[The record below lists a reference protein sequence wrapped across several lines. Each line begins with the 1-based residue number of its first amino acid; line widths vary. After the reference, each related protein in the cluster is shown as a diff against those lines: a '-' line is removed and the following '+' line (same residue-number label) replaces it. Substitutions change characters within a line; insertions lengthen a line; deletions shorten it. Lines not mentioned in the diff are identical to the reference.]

1 MMNNANEWQTALP
14 EFLLEAEMLLAKSQE
29 CLNHLHLIRND
40 SDAIDCMKISLSKL
54 AEKAEGLAL
63 QAISEFSR
71 HIQYLIAN
79 AACPMELH
87 DQALNALHDCLTL
100 LAWQLELVDARTGR
114 LNLDIGEQ
122 LVLLS
127 DLAKVVKQPF
137 VQACTSCDEHGST
150 CLHPHAPAA
159 RGTGRW
165 NPPS

>member
-1 MMNNANEWQTALP
+1 MMNSANEWQTALP

-63 QAISEFSR
+63 RAISEFSR

-79 AACPMELH
+79 AVSPVELH

-100 LAWQLELVDARTGR
+100 LAWQLELIDTRTGELSLDDSEQTR
-114 LNLDIGEQ
+114 LIATVTLQIPQKDFDNKPQ
-122 LVLLS
+122 QHVHHMS
-127 DLAKVVKQPF
+127 
-137 VQACTSCDEHGST
+137 
-150 CLHPHAPAA
+150 
-159 RGTGRW
+159 
-165 NPPS
+165 

>member
-14 EFLLEAEMLLAKSQE
+14 EFLLEAETLLAKSEE

-54 AEKAEGLAL
+54 AEKAGGLAL

-79 AACPMELH
+79 AASPMELH

-100 LAWQLELVDARTGR
+100 LAWQLELIDTRTGELALDESEQTKLIATVTLQIPQKDFGYKPQQR
-114 LNLDIGEQ
+114 LHH
-122 LVLLS
+122 
-127 DLAKVVKQPF
+127 
-137 VQACTSCDEHGST
+137 TS
-150 CLHPHAPAA
+150 
-159 RGTGRW
+159 
-165 NPPS
+165 